1 MSLATLDGV
10 DVAHTVVRTPQHGVW
25 YADVTLLDAPDP
37 APSGSKTL
45 RIGSLSLSGT
55 VTRYGTRGAQG
66 FFQLVGG
73 AGSWGAPIPAKAY
86 HNDARVR
93 AKLVAEDAARECGET
108 LETLTTTADLG
119 VRYVRRAGPASRAL
133 EAAIGRAWYVDA
145 DGVTRAGTRA
155 PAAPAD
161 GTYTVVDVQPDT
173 QVARLEMDDL
183 GAVTVGMTLTDGF
196 DAPLTVREVEIH
208 VDDAGAYM
216 LVWGGPDSA
225 HDRLG
230 DALGRFVDREQARR
244 LFGHYRYRVSQM
256 EGERVSLQAI
266 SQATGLPDTRY
277 VDMRPG
283 VAGAHADLALGS
295 EVLVVFIEGD
305 PKQPAIVGFAGRGQ
319 PGHTPT
325 KTTVDIASELLLG
338 AGAADFVALA
348 AKVLTELQSIK
359 TAYDLHTHAYV
370 PGPAGPTTPSAP
382 PLTPLPAPSSV
393 AAAKVKAE

>member
-10 DVAHTVVRTPQHGVW
+10 DVARVVARIPQHGAW

-37 APSGSKTL
+37 APSGRVTL
-45 RIGSLSLSGT
+45 RIGSLSLSGM
-55 VTRYGTRGAQG
+55 VTRYGTRGEQG
-66 FFQLVGG
+66 FFQLVAG
-73 AGSWGAPIPAKAY
+73 AASWGAPIPAKAY
-86 HNDARVR
+86 HNDARVK
-93 AKLVAEDAARECGET
+93 AKLVADDAARECGET

-133 EAAIGRAWYVDA
+133 EAAIGRAWYVDT
-145 DGVTRAGTRA
+145 DGVTRVGTRS

-161 GTYTVVDVQPDT
+161 GTYTVVDVQPDV

-196 DAPLTVREVEIH
+196 DDPLTVREVEIH
-208 VDDAGAYM
+208 VDDEGAYM

-230 DALGRFVDREQARR
+230 DALERFVARETSRR
-244 LFGHYRYRVSQM
+244 LWGHYRYRVSQM

-295 EVLVVFIEGD
+295 EVLVAFIEGD

-319 PGHTPT
+319 PGHVPQKLRLALSGSGAQSARVGDSVEVTVPT
-325 KTTVDIASELLLG
+325 GTFLVAAQ
-338 AGAADFVALA
+338 AG
-348 AKVLTELQSIK
+348 VLN
-359 TAYDLHTHAYV
+359 
-370 PGPAGPTTPSAP
+370 SAP
-382 PLTPLPAPSSV
+382 ITLDGEITSGSSIV
-393 AAAKVKAE
+393 EVG